1 MPDKFIIPLNLIEL
15 DDQSYHLLIKA
26 SINSIPLNL
35 IIDTGASKTVFDRKI
50 LEESLPAHESE
61 IQNIRSS
68 GIMAD
73 NIDSKMGIADIF
85 RIGDLEL
92 NGYPVVMIDLD
103 AINKLYLK
111 IAGKKIHGLLGS
123 DFLFE
128 WDAIIDYKKLV
139 LILRKPKRLKYQQFS
154 NNP

>member
-1 MPDKFIIPLNLIEL
+1 MPDKFHIPVKLIEL
-15 DDQSYHLLIKA
+15 DDQSFHLLIEA

-35 IIDTGASKTVFDRKI
+35 IIDTGASKTVFDGKI
-50 LEESLPAHESE
+50 LEGSLNCHESE
-61 IQNIRSS
+61 IQNIQSS

-73 NIDSKMGIADIF
+73 KIESKMAIANVF

-111 IAGKKIHGLLGS
+111 MAGKKIHGLLGS
-123 DFLFE
+123 DFLLNME
-128 WDAIIDYKKLV
+128 AIIDYKKLV
-139 LILRKPKRLKYQQFS
+139 LILRKPKRVKYQ
-154 NNP
+154 

>member
-1 MPDKFIIPLNLIEL
+1 MPDKFIIPVKLIEL
-15 DDQSYHLLIKA
+15 DDQSYHLLIEA
-26 SINSIPLNL
+26 SINNIPLNL
-35 IIDTGASKTVFDRKI
+35 IIDTGASKTVFDKTI
-50 LEESLPAHESE
+50 LEGSIHAHESE

-73 NIDSKMGIADIF
+73 NIDSKMGMAEIF

-103 AINKLYLK
+103 AINNLYLT

-123 DFLFE
+123 DFLLKFE
-128 WDAIIDYKKLV
+128 AVIDYKKLL
-139 LILRKPKRLKYQQFS
+139 LILRKPKRVNYQKLS